1 MFKGFRSFYLNGSTV
16 SDNSSFAGRVWNGGL
31 EIASGVVGLDQK
43 IEVILA

>member
-16 SDNSSFAGRVWNGGL
+16 SDNDSFAGRVWNGGL
-31 EIASGVVGLDQK
+31 EVASEVVSLDQK